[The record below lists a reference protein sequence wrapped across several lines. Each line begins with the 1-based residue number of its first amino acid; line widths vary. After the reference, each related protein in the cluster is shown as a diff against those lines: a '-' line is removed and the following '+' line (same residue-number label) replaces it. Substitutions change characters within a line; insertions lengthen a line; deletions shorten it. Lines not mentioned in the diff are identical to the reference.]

1 MGGAHNERKR
11 ISCLCDENSIELRT
25 LQTTSETAP
34 LTPAS
39 TKLVRLCVNVR
50 VIRPEMKIFEAHR
63 QKMKRQFSTKTQRKL
78 IVKDVREVKN
88 LRSL

>member
-11 ISCLCDENSIELRT
+11 ISCLCDENSIELRS
-25 LQTTSETAP
+25 LQTTSEMAP

-39 TKLVRLCVNVR
+39 TKLVRLCMNVR

>member
-1 MGGAHNERKR
+1 MGGVHTERKR

-25 LQTTSETAP
+25 LQTTSEMAP

-63 QKMKRQFSTKTQRKL
+63 QKTKRSAQKRK
-78 IVKDVREVKN
+78 E
-88 LRSL
+88 SSS

>member
-11 ISCLCDENSIELRT
+11 ISCLCDENSLELRT
-25 LQTTSETAP
+25 LQTTSEMAP